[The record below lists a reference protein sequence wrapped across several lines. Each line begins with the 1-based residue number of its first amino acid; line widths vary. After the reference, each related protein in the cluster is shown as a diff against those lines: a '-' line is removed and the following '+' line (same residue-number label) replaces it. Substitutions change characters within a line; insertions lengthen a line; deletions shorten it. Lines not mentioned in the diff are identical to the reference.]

1 MSGFQKNVA
10 SQKWLV
16 FAFADGGHASLDPGE
31 PVASDASNITA
42 KIRKDY
48 GSATGIGDANP
59 TEIEDGYYEFDL
71 TQAETNAD
79 VLDMLPESSTAG
91 VQVIGVPGRVFTV
104 AENFNA
110 LGIAS
115 DGDLTK
121 VNALDGHTA
130 QTGDNYARLGAA
142 GAGLTA
148 VPWNS
153 AWDAEVQSEANDAL
167 VALGLDHLVSAAVA
181 GADVADNSI
190 LAKLVSSSATA
201 DWDDFVNTTE
211 SLQALRDRGDA
222 AWITA
227 TGFSTHTAANVRTE
241 IDSNSTQ
248 LAAIVADTNEVQ
260 GDWANGGRLDLI
272 LDELTTQG
280 NTNETKIDT
289 IDGIVDAILVD
300 TGTTIPAQITALND
314 LSAADVNA
322 QVDTALSD
330 IHLDHLLAADNNPA
344 SKPGTSTALLNEL
357 IENDSGVS
365 RFTVNALEQAP
376 SGGGGGGATN
386 ITTQTTSIQS
396 E

>member
-1 MSGFQKNVA
+1 
-10 SQKWLV
+10 
-16 FAFADGGHASLDPGE
+16 
-31 PVASDASNITA
+31 
-42 KIRKDY
+42 
-48 GSATGIGDANP
+48 
-59 TEIEDGYYEFDL
+59 
-71 TQAETNAD
+71 
-79 VLDMLPESSTAG
+79 
-91 VQVIGVPGRVFTV
+91 
-104 AENFNA
+104 
-110 LGIAS
+110 
-115 DGDLTK
+115 
-121 VNALDGHTA
+121 
-130 QTGDNYARLGAA
+130 
-142 GAGLTA
+142 
-148 VPWNS
+148 
-153 AWDAEVQSEANDAL
+153 
-167 VALGLDHLVSAAVA
+167 GLDHLVSAAVA

-190 LAKLVSSSATA
+190 FAKLVSSSATA

-330 IHLDHLLAADNNPA
+330 IHLDHLLATDYNPA

-376 SGGGGGGATN
+376 SGGGGGGTTN